1 MSNTLPDVQLVTNTW
16 IDAYDLTGISPGT
29 SLIIRNKASA
39 VIYINVNAVAPLP
52 NATDGWDLAST
63 TGERWTTVTNVPTG
77 SRVWLKGTNAGK
89 VSIQSL
95 D

>member
-1 MSNTLPDVQLVTNTW
+1 VSNTLPDVQLVTNTW

-29 SLIIRNKASA
+29 SLIIRNKASS
-39 VIYINVNAVAPLP
+39 VIYININPVVPAT

-63 TGERWTTVTNVPTG
+63 TGERWTTVTNVPIG

-89 VSIQSL
+89 VSIQIL